1 MGVSSNMTL
10 KAVLILATIDLAC
23 SENSHCSAYEDGTND
38 GRDCS
43 CADSFYSQ
51 CMEPSTDGKLPVAN
65 IEECQSLCSVWSGCE
80 WFIFDQSGGEHLN
93 CKMFSTGQ
101 VSMADYLRSC
111 YLVGGALRN
120 EVDSCLGDFGVAQ
133 DLICSNANFCPG
145 GCSSCAGDRCNG
157 FAETEC
163 IMYSEGTATIHT
175 LTNALICK
183 AAATSNGDT
192 VYNIINYFVFDQ
204 YGEVCTFY
212 RSGERLC
219 SKVVA
224 AKNLDIQ
231 TCQTGTQR
239 LY

>member
-1 MGVSSNMTL
+1 MAL
-10 KAVLILATIDLAC
+10 KAVLILATIGLAY
-23 SENSHCSAYEDGTND
+23 SGYSHCTND

-43 CADSFYSQ
+43 CADRFFGQ
-51 CMEPSTDGKLPVAN
+51 CMEPFTGSQLLVAN
-65 IEECQSLCSVWSGCE
+65 LEECKSLCSVWNACE
-80 WFIFDQSGGEHLN
+80 WFIFDRSVGDHLN

-163 IMYSEGTATIHT
+163 TTVLPGIGISLT
-175 LTNALICK
+175 LPDVLSCQI
-183 AAATSNGDT
+183 AATANGDT
-192 VYNIINYFVFDQ
+192 VHNILNYFTFDQ
-204 YGEVCTFY
+204 YEESCRGYE
-212 RSGERLC
+212 SGERRC
-219 SKVVA
+219 YNVVA

-231 TCQTGTQR
+231 SCQTGTQR
-239 LY
+239 LH